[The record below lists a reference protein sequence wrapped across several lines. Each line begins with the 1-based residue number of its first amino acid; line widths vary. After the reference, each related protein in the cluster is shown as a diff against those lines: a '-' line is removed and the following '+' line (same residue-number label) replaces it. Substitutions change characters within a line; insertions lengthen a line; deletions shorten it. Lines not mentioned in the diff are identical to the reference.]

1 MARYSGAVCR
11 FCRREGIKLMLKG
24 ARCYSAKCSLERR
37 NYPPGQH
44 GATRQRRRISDY
56 GVRLRAK
63 QQGRRMFGMMERQFR
78 RIFGEASRQAGA
90 TGDNLMRLLECRLD
104 NVAYRLGLAKSRAQ
118 ARQLVRHG
126 HIVVNGRKTNIASF
140 LVRPGDVV
148 AVRPESRRR
157 PYFKALAE
165 ELDANAVA
173 GWLAL
178 DAGEMIAKVVR
189 QPNPEE
195 CEQNLQPQM
204 IVEFYSR

>member
-1 MARYSGAVCR
+1 MARYTGAVCR
-11 FCRREGIKLMLKG
+11 FCRREGVKLMLKG
-24 ARCYSAKCSLERR
+24 ERCLTNKCSLERR

-44 GATRQRRRISDY
+44 GITRQRRRVSDY

-63 QQGRRMFGMMERQFR
+63 QQARRMYGVMERQFR
-78 RIFGEASRQAGA
+78 RLFEEASRQPGA
-90 TGDNLMRLLECRLD
+90 TGDNLLRLLECRLD
-104 NVAYRLGLAKSRAQ
+104 NVAYRLGLAQSRAH

-126 HIVVNGRKTNIASF
+126 HLVVNGRKTNIPSY
-140 LVRPGDVV
+140 LVRPGDVI

-165 ELDANAVA
+165 ELNAQAVP

-178 DAGEMIAKVVR
+178 DVQEMSARVLR
-189 QPNPEE
+189 QPNLEE
-195 CEQNLQPQM
+195 CEQGLQPQM

>member
-1 MARYSGAVCR
+1 MARYTGAVCR
-11 FCRREGIKLMLKG
+11 FCRREGVKLMLKG
-24 ARCYSAKCSLERR
+24 ERCLTNKCSLERR

-44 GATRQRRRISDY
+44 GVTRQRRRISDY

-63 QQGRRMFGMMERQFR
+63 QQARRMFGVMERQFR
-78 RIFGEASRQAGA
+78 RLFEEASRQPGA
-90 TGDNLMRLLECRLD
+90 TGENLLRLLECRLD
-104 NVAYRLGLAKSRAQ
+104 NVAYRLGLAQSRAH

-126 HIVVNGRKTNIASF
+126 HLLVNGRKTNIPSY
-140 LVRPGDVV
+140 LVRPGDVI

-165 ELDANAVA
+165 ELNAQAVP

-178 DAGEMIAKVVR
+178 DVQEMSARVLR
-189 QPNPEE
+189 QPNPDE
-195 CEQNLQPQM
+195 CEQKLQPQM